1 MAQQSKYGSEMKSRG
16 PVVVGTTGL
25 LVTLSL
31 CIAQPADRVD
41 IESLTHAE
49 IHDAIHKHG
58 KTTVL
63 IFNGGTE
70 QRGPHAVLGGHTFMA
85 RRTAE
90 AIARRLGNALVA
102 PVLPFSPAG
111 SHLNPKW
118 PGSVDLP
125 PDLYSKVNEAVVA
138 SMVTNGF
145 RNVILMGDHG
155 GGQQELAALAK
166 TLNVRYSAQGVHVYF
181 CSSVYKEARED
192 FNAWLKENKL
202 PVGTHASIPDTSE
215 LMYLGGEEY
224 VRKNKLELGNRKNG
238 ITGDPRP
245 SSADLGKRV
254 FDMKVDYGVAEIRRL
269 IAGKP

>member
-1 MAQQSKYGSEMKSRG
+1 MNLAIAF
-16 PVVVGTTGL
+16 PL
-25 LVTLSL
+25 ITLSL
-31 CIAQPADRVD
+31 CLAQTADRVE
-41 IESLTHAE
+41 IERMTHAE
-49 IHDAIHKHG
+49 IYDAIHKSG

-63 IFNGGTE
+63 IYNGGTE

-111 SHLNPKW
+111 SHLNPKL
-118 PGSVDLP
+118 PGSVDLAP
-125 PDLYSKVNEAVVA
+125 ELYAKVNEAVVA

-145 RNVILMGDHG
+145 RNIILMGDHG
-155 GGQQELAALAK
+155 GGQQELAGLARN
-166 TLNVRYSAQGVHVYF
+166 LNTRYASQGVHVYF

-192 FNAWLKENKL
+192 FNAWLKQHEL

-224 VRKNKLELGNRKNG
+224 VRKDRLVAGNSNNG
-238 ITGDPRP
+238 IVGDPRP
-245 SSADLGKRV
+245 SSPELGKRV
-254 FDMKVDYGVAEIRRL
+254 FDMKVDYGVEEIRRL
-269 IAGKP
+269 LANKR

>member
-1 MAQQSKYGSEMKSRG
+1 MRLLIS
-16 PVVVGTTGL
+16 GL
-25 LVTLSL
+25 LLTSSL
-31 CIAQPADRVD
+31 CLPQSAEQVE
-41 IESLTHAE
+41 IEKMTHAE
-49 IHDAIHKHG
+49 IHDAIHQRG

-63 IFNGGTE
+63 IYNGGTE

-90 AIARRLGNALVA
+90 AIARRLGDALVA

-111 SHLNPKW
+111 SHLNVKW

-125 PDLYSKVNEAVVA
+125 ADLYVKVNEAVVA

-145 RNVILMGDHG
+145 RNIILMGDHG
-155 GGQQELAALAK
+155 GGQQDLAGLARS
-166 TLNVRYSAQGVHVYF
+166 LDARYSPQGVHVYF

-192 FNAWLKENKL
+192 FNAWLKQHDL

-215 LMYLGGEEY
+215 LMFLGGEEY
-224 VRKNKLELGNRKNG
+224 VRKRRLANGSPENG
-238 ITGDPRP
+238 ITGDPRR

-269 IAGKP
+269 ISKKP